1 MIIKPN
7 TKPMT
12 TMKNNQNDLPIP
24 PQNPHGCSGHNKH
37 QQNPPPDDEAD
48 FGPVHTYVVVTRAG
62 YCLMVF
68 FVFLAVLEG
77 ATLFWIFRHLWHA
90 VPPGAR

>member
-7 TKPMT
+7 TKQMT
-12 TMKNNQNDLPIP
+12 TMKNNQNDLPTP
-24 PQNPHGCSGHNKH
+24 PQNPQGCSGHNKH
-37 QQNPPPDDEAD
+37 PQNPPPDDEAD
-48 FGPVHTYVVVTRAG
+48 FGPVRTYVIVPRAG

-77 ATLFWIFRHLWHA
+77 ATLFWIFRHLWRA